1 MGKMSE
7 LDINVRN
14 ELPTAWASSFA
25 QLAMQNTF
33 RVWPSF
39 AEKLCVER
47 TRGSTWGNCREQG
60 DPLLVIEGL
69 AYLDWTEVNSRRQDD
84 MLNLAMEPDCTYL
97 AVTGEQLKEFFP
109 DAKQGV
115 WTLPQLFRTWLAV
128 DEPRHTVV
136 PYRDISNAMQAKHA
150 LKVMPSLKTGNPE
163 LVSDQVFETLVCEL
177 IKPDEYAA
185 WMIIGPAQKEDGT
198 KVEGEQMVHTVYP
211 GNLLPGLP
219 DGWNG
224 QLLSLLDAGS
234 YDLTEEGAKESFAT
248 WATIG
253 YDLTKIPNYA
263 VKGVNNGSS

>member
-1 MGKMSE
+1 MSI
-7 LDINVRN
+7 DD
-14 ELPTAWASSFA
+14 LPNRWASSFA

-47 TRGSTWGNCREQG
+47 SRGSRWGDARELCG
-60 DPLLVIEGL
+60 DTEEVITVIEGISKL
-69 AYLDWTEVNSRRQDD
+69 EWSEVNSRRQDD
-84 MLNLAMEPDCTYL
+84 ILNLAMEPDCTYL
-97 AVTGEQLKEFFP
+97 AVTGEQLYEFFP
-109 DAKQGV
+109 DAVQSV
-115 WTLPQLFRTWLAV
+115 WTLPQLLRSWLA
-128 DEPRHTVV
+128 DKKPKHTVV
-136 PYRDISNAMQAKHA
+136 PYRDMYNAMQNRHA
-150 LKVMPSLKTGNPE
+150 LKVFPCIKTGKPE
-163 LVSDQVFETLVCEL
+163 LVSDQVFDTFVCDL
-177 IKPDEYAA
+177 IKRDEYAA
-185 WMIIGPAQKEDGT
+185 WMIIGPAEKEDGT

-263 VKGVNNGSS
+263 VKGVNNGLN